1 MPDYPH
7 MLFRKHWSFSPEVLF
22 ELRQCDAIISAISE
36 TPIRPDSYKQL
47 LRVALVKGAQATTAI
62 EGNTL
67 SESEIER
74 VANGN
79 ALPPS
84 KEYQEIEVRNILE
97 AMNTLLREVIADGKT
112 QLIDS
117 RLLLRFHS
125 MIGKD
130 LGEHFDAVPGRFRED
145 QRVVGKYRCPDF
157 HDVPGLVDKLCTW
170 LQTEF
175 GYDRGDQSFGDAVT
189 QAIASH
195 VYIEWIHP
203 FGDGNG
209 RTGRLVEFYMLLR
222 AGVPNVASH
231 VLSSF
236 YNLSR
241 PEYYRQLE
249 LAGQSHD
256 LSGFIAYAVKGF
268 RDGLQETL
276 ETIQDSQFVTAWR
289 SYIYDKFAEAQY
301 RKNVFKRRRQ
311 LVLSLPFD
319 TPLSTEDATM
329 VTPEVAR
336 EYADLSPRTVM
347 RDMQILEEME
357 LVRRVGKKYVANT
370 NALRMQ
376 MPRRRE
382 GSTTKSCV

>member
-1 MPDYPH
+1 
-7 MLFRKHWSFSPEVLF
+7 
-22 ELRQCDAIISAISE
+22 
-36 TPIRPDSYKQL
+36 
-47 LRVALVKGAQATTAI
+47 
-62 EGNTL
+62 
-67 SESEIER
+67 
-74 VANGN
+74 
-79 ALPPS
+79 
-84 KEYQEIEVRNILE
+84 
-97 AMNTLLREVIADGKT
+97 
-112 QLIDS
+112 
-117 RLLLRFHS
+117 
-125 MIGKD
+125 
-130 LGEHFDAVPGRFRED
+130 
-145 QRVVGKYRCPDF
+145 
-157 HDVPGLVDKLCTW
+157 
-170 LQTEF
+170 
-175 GYDRGDQSFGDAVT
+175 
-189 QAIASH
+189 
-195 VYIEWIHP
+195 
-203 FGDGNG
+203 
-209 RTGRLVEFYMLLR
+209 LVEFYMLLR

-289 SYIYDKFAEAQY
+289 SYIYDKFAEAHY

-319 TPLSTEDATM
+319 TPLSIEDATM

-370 NALRMQ
+370 SALRMQ
-376 MPRRRE
+376 TPRRRE